1 MAITTDFG
9 TFKQNSINKL
19 KEIFLKAQ
27 NIRIAYIFFLIF
39 FVQNSTTISY
49 KDLTE
54 LKENFAKTKAGITA
68 SLDQQIANTM
78 TKALQLIE
86 QNKEQASFK
95 TVKINWE
102 KAKNSSAGQN
112 YFLATELIMFLLQLS
127 EKNTSCLDQH
137 ILNRISSIL
146 EQIKNKEIFVALNQ
160 TLKKEKTALLEIAEE
175 KKFIETIQSL
185 INFHL
190 KDLMSQEMALQQTFF
205 SSELFLN
212 CKTLQEQYLATT
224 FAKKLIELLDTL
236 QTLNN
241 KKIALV
247 QKNKQCQLL
256 KNTILMFD
264 ASFNSTTTEELKLQN
279 ELAIIRQTYFLI
291 PLNTL

>member
-1 MAITTDFG
+1 MAIAIDFG

-54 LKENFAKTKAGITA
+54 LKENFAKTKTEITV
-68 SLDQQIANTM
+68 SLDKQITNAM
-78 TKALQLIE
+78 TEMLQLIE
-86 QNKEQASFK
+86 KNKEQTSFK
-95 TVKINWE
+95 NLTSAWE

-112 YFLATELIMFLLQLS
+112 YFLATELIIFLQQLS
-127 EKNTSCLDQH
+127 EKNAGCIDQN
-137 ILNRISSIL
+137 ILNRISYIL
-146 EQIKNKEIFVALNQ
+146 EQIKTKEIFLALNP
-160 TLKKEKTALLEIAEE
+160 TLKKEKTALLEMSEE
-175 KKFIETIQSL
+175 KNFIETIQNL
-185 INFHL
+185 ITFHL
-190 KDLMSQEMALQQTFF
+190 KDLMQQEMSLQQTFF
-205 SSELFLN
+205 NSELFLN

-224 FAKKLIELLDTL
+224 FAKKIVGFLDTIQNL
-236 QTLNN
+236 ID

-247 QKNKQCQLL
+247 HKNKQCQQMR
-256 KNTILMFD
+256 KVILMFD
-264 ASFNSTTTEELKLQN
+264 SSFNPATKEELKLQN

-291 PLNTL
+291 PLKNI